1 MLYFSAVLFVISLV
15 FPALGEV
22 CKNPKVDTTSYTTV
36 DGMVISDVAFVTEFS
51 VSCDSGKKDYILFAD
66 KKGRQIPALRSAD
79 NTKYQIS
86 WTESADSLF
95 SGEHG
100 VNVYDEE
107 GYAAVKKA
115 QRNNEDSSGIPSA
128 FFLSLYHRGTY
139 YGPWVSTEFIAA
151 TTSILLWYIAFSARS
166 NLMSS

>member
-1 MLYFSAVLFVISLV
+1 MHLSIVVIFLICLVL
-15 FPALGEV
+15 PTLGAI
-22 CKNPKVDTTSYTTV
+22 CQNPKVEQTSYTTV
-36 DGMVISDVAFVTEFS
+36 DGMVISDVAFITEFTL
-51 VSCDSGKKDYILFAD
+51 SCDSGKKDYILFAD
-66 KKGRQIPALRSAD
+66 KKGKQLPALRSAD

-86 WTESADSLF
+86 WTESAESLS

-100 VNVYDEE
+100 VNVYDEA
-107 GYAAVKKA
+107 GYVAFKKA
-115 QRNNEDSSGIPSA
+115 QRNSGDTSEVPSA

>member
-1 MLYFSAVLFVISLV
+1 MEWSFQMLPLLQNFLYHAIL
-15 FPALGEV
+15 E
-22 CKNPKVDTTSYTTV
+22 
-36 DGMVISDVAFVTEFS
+36 
-51 VSCDSGKKDYILFAD
+51 KKDYILFAD

-128 FFLSLYHRGTY
+128 FFLSLYHR
-139 YGPWVSTEFIAA
+139 VCSF
-151 TTSILLWYIAFSARS
+151 
-166 NLMSS
+166 

>member
-1 MLYFSAVLFVISLV
+1 MLYYSVAIFVISLV

-107 GYAAVKKA
+107 GYAAVKKVRRFDMRRGPSDNA
-115 QRNNEDSSGIPSA
+115 IKALFEKFERIGNVIDDSIGNVGWPRSA
-128 FFLSLYHRGTY
+128 
-139 YGPWVSTEFIAA
+139 VTE
-151 TTSILLWYIAFSARS
+151 S
-166 NLMSS
+166 NADAVQQVTLQ

>member
-1 MLYFSAVLFVISLV
+1 MHLSIVVIFLICLVL
-15 FPALGEV
+15 PALGAI
-22 CKNPKVDTTSYTTV
+22 CQNPKVEQTSYTTV
-36 DGMVISDVAFVTEFS
+36 DGMVISDVAFITEFTL
-51 VSCDSGKKDYILFAD
+51 SCDSGKKTTPNTLS
-66 KKGRQIPALRSAD
+66 ALIG
-79 NTKYQIS
+79 NIS
-86 WTESADSLF
+86 WTESAESLS

-100 VNVYDEE
+100 VNVYDEA
-107 GYAAVKKA
+107 GYVAFKKA
-115 QRNNEDSSGIPSA
+115 QRNSGDTSEVPSA